1 MQEAKGFQGDIGKDK
16 ARNKVLKQDAKSQ
29 KEKRR
34 QKIQKLS
41 QDDKHWKGLESA
53 DIRTPTAYFQ
63 NRQELEERLSTIKTK
78 LNDLQSH
85 LQSLKQKKAETPAA
99 KSLKQKEV
107 SRTEQTLEKRRRLV
121 HASQIVDEVA
131 SGNDDKAATQMRE
144 HLDYHLHKKLESY
157 FELAGEEIE
166 EQIFGD
172 K

>member
-1 MQEAKGFQGDIGKDK
+1 MQEAKGFKGDIGKDK
-16 ARNKVLKQDAKSQ
+16 ERNRIRKQDAKSQ

-34 QKIQKLS
+34 LKIQKLS
-41 QDDKHWKGLESA
+41 QNDKHWRGLESA

-63 NRQELEERLSTIKTK
+63 NRQELEERLSSIKTK
-78 LNDLQSH
+78 LDDLQSH
-85 LQSLKQKKAETPAA
+85 LQSLRQKKAETPAG

-107 SRTEQTLEKRRRLV
+107 SRAEQALEKGRRLV
-121 HASQIVDEVA
+121 HANQIVDEVA
-131 SGNDDKAATQMRE
+131 SGNDKQAMTQMRE
-144 HLDYHLHKKLESY
+144 HLDYHLHKRLKPY

>member
-1 MQEAKGFQGDIGKDK
+1 MQEAKGFKGDIGKDK

-34 QKIQKLS
+34 MKLNKLS
-41 QDDKHWKGLESA
+41 QNDKHWRGLESK
-53 DIRTPTAYFQ
+53 DIRTPDTYFQ

-85 LQSLKQKKAETPAA
+85 LQSLRQKKAETPAA
-99 KSLKQKEV
+99 QSLKQKEV

-144 HLDYHLHKKLESY
+144 HLDYHLHKKLEPY

>member
-1 MQEAKGFQGDIGKDK
+1 MQEAKGFKGDIGKDK

-34 QKIQKLS
+34 MKLNTLS
-41 QDDKHWKGLESA
+41 QNDRLWRGLESK
-53 DIRTPTAYFQ
+53 DIRTPDTYFQ
-63 NRQELEERLSTIKTK
+63 NRQELEERLSSIKTK
-78 LNDLQSH
+78 LDDLQSH

-107 SRTEQTLEKRRRLV
+107 SRTEQALEKRRRLV
-121 HASQIVDEVA
+121 HANQIVDEVA
-131 SGNDDKAATQMRE
+131 SGNDKQAMTQMRE
-144 HLDYHLHKKLESY
+144 HLDYHLHKRLEPY